1 MTESLN
7 LRTRFRARM
16 RDLGVLHRSRLDGI
30 PSARNIATRAHL
42 SPTTVG
48 NWLNGARIPSS
59 IDSLLAVI
67 RCLREEAQRG
77 ERLTGEMRTL
87 LDEERWREDYEDLR
101 RAYAED
107 SREAAYRSRARAG
120 DLRGETRTGRTIT
133 ADITDFTALID
144 ERTAEF
150 VGRRRFIERLWS
162 TLDDSS
168 LRSGYLLVHGE
179 PGIGKT
185 ALLAKLVRDRK
196 LVHHFN
202 STLVGITSRERF
214 LRNVCAQLILR
225 FNLPHSRLPE
235 DATSDSSFLVSLL
248 VRAAEQERIV
258 VAVDAI
264 DEAVQDGNGQNRL
277 FLPPAL
283 PPGVFFIVTMR
294 DPDDIDLYVDEPR
307 ELPLLENNVENQAD
321 VEEYITAFL
330 DRHHRAMTERLA
342 DLRLS
347 ERELTSSL
355 VARSEGNFMYLRHV
369 LRDIRY
375 GMLGTVGVDEI
386 GELPRG
392 LRAYYSQLEDQLVR
406 RIGGD
411 PDRELAILGVLA
423 AWPSPL
429 HARRLASF
437 AGESVTMTRGV
448 LRRWGPFLNKVPVEN
463 EYGYALYHTS
473 FREFLAERL
482 DMEIVRERIHT
493 AIETELL

>member
-1 MTESLN
+1 M
-7 LRTRFRARM
+7 LRTSRSLLLRATVQS
-16 RDLGVLHRSRLDGI
+16 DAKRLDTKGLK
-30 PSARNIATRAHL
+30 ATRENDGILKPEDEVPRPHARPGSTASQPSRRHSLCPQHRYAAHL

-107 SREAAYRSRARAG
+107 SREAAYRLRARAG

-196 LVHHFN
+196 FVHHFN

-321 VEEYITAFL
+321 VE
-330 DRHHRAMTERLA
+330 D
-342 DLRLS
+342 
-347 ERELTSSL
+347 TS
-355 VARSEGNFMYLRHV
+355 
-369 LRDIRY
+369 
-375 GMLGTVGVDEI
+375 
-386 GELPRG
+386 
-392 LRAYYSQLEDQLVR
+392 
-406 RIGGD
+406 
-411 PDRELAILGVLA
+411 PD
-423 AWPSPL
+423 S
-429 HARRLASF
+429 
-437 AGESVTMTRGV
+437 
-448 LRRWGPFLNKVPVEN
+448 
-463 EYGYALYHTS
+463 
-473 FREFLAERL
+473 
-482 DMEIVRERIHT
+482 
-493 AIETELL
+493 